1 MVEQYIVGLDFR
13 QIQASNFANS
23 LAASNCGTGSP
34 APACSTSAGVPN
46 PQYLGQTNVGV
57 SYAKARQSFTGLMGQ
72 IKSTTSIPLQATLS
86 ARLDQYSSTVPTYYT
101 AGANGYNPSFTNAQP
116 VNQTK
121 LSPNFGLLYQLSEG
135 WNLRA
140 SAYQA
145 FHAPGINN
153 MIRSYGSPG
162 KSFSF
167 ANPNLTPENMTG
179 YEAGTDYR
187 WKSGFAQLT
196 GFNNF
201 IKNAIYSATLAAG
214 SPEYLAYCPVGSVC
228 NGTSASSYSNNQ
240 NIQSQG
246 LEFQAHQDINPQWA
260 VDGTYTYTR
269 AFVTWNASSVN
280 SLLNPLNTQLG
291 GTPQNMGYA
300 GVTYYPVP
308 KASIS
313 ANVRY
318 IGNSWMDPA
327 HSLPVP
333 AYAVVGARANYEVN
347 NQLSL
352 YASIVNL
359 FNRQY
364 ITFNSATSVASYTM
378 GMPQA
383 ITVGARFTY

>member
-1 MVEQYIVGLDFR
+1 M
-13 QIQASNFANS
+13 
-23 LAASNCGTGSP
+23 
-34 APACSTSAGVPN
+34 
-46 PQYLGQTNVGV
+46 
-57 SYAKARQSFTGLMGQ
+57 
-72 IKSTTSIPLQATLS
+72 
-86 ARLDQYSSTVPTYYT
+86 
-101 AGANGYNPSFTNAQP
+101 
-116 VNQTK
+116 
-121 LSPNFGLLYQLSEG
+121 
-135 WNLRA
+135 
-140 SAYQA
+140 
-145 FHAPGINN
+145 
-153 MIRSYGSPG
+153 
-162 KSFSF
+162 
-167 ANPNLTPENMTG
+167 
-179 YEAGTDYR
+179 
-187 WKSGFAQLT
+187 
-196 GFNNF
+196 
-201 IKNAIYSATLAAG
+201 
-214 SPEYLAYCPVGSVC
+214 AYCPAGSVC

-269 AFVTWNASSVN
+269 AFVTWNAPSVN